1 MPLFRT
7 RHLICLVTDR
17 RRLAQAAPA
26 VNLKDQIA
34 SACRA
39 GVDLIQIRER
49 DLDAR
54 ALTSLVKQCVAAAK
68 GTSTQIIVNDR
79 LDVALSSGAHGV
91 HLRGDSIGAAHVRE
105 LSPPGFIVGRSV
117 HGVEEAVA
125 AERSGGLDYLILGTL
140 FPTASKDPSHPV
152 MTMTAL
158 AAVCALVSIPVL
170 AIGGITAARVED
182 TVKTGAA
189 GIAAIGF
196 FLPDPAASVDQ
207 QLHARVSELRRVFD
221 TCEAVP

>member
-1 MPLFRT
+1 
-7 RHLICLVTDR
+7 VTDR

-26 VNLKDQIA
+26 VNLEDQIA
-34 SACRA
+34 GACRA

-68 GTSTQIIVNDR
+68 GTSTRIIVNDR
-79 LDVALSSGAHGV
+79 LDVALASGAQGV
-91 HLRGDSIGAAHVRE
+91 HLRSDSIAAARVRE

-117 HGVEEAVA
+117 HGVEDAVA
-125 AERSGGLDYLILGTL
+125 ADRSGGLDYLILGTL
-140 FPTASKDPSHPV
+140 FPTASKDPSRPV
-152 MTMTAL
+152 TTMTAL
-158 AAVCALVSIPVL
+158 AAACALVSTPVL
-170 AIGGITAARVED
+170 AIGGITAARAED
-182 TVKTGAA
+182 IIKTGAA

-221 TCEAVP
+221 TCGAVP

>member
-17 RRLAQAAPA
+17 RRLARAAPA
-26 VNLKDQIA
+26 VNLEDQIA

-54 ALTSLVKQCVAAAK
+54 ALTSLVKQCVAAAR
-68 GTSTQIIVNDR
+68 GTSTRIIVNDR
-79 LDVALSSGAHGV
+79 LDVALSAGAHGV
-91 HLRGDSIGAAHVRE
+91 HLRGDSIGAARVRE

-152 MTMTAL
+152 TTMTAL

-170 AIGGITAARVED
+170 VIGGITAARVED
-182 TVKTGAA
+182 IVKTGAA